1 MVKTIRSKTRMID
14 FKLITFLTVVKVG
27 SFTRAA
33 NVLNLTQPAI
43 SQHIKYIENYYGVEL
58 FKNKNKNMELTEEG
72 KILYKYGRQVEN
84 ISNIVHMKLKNSI
97 NKRYVVGATLTIGG
111 YVIPSIIGKYKKEHN
126 DIDVILKVENTDTV
140 IKMLYKGEIEL
151 GVIEGGF
158 DKEKIEYTKFKED
171 ELVLV
176 VSPNHKF
183 ADKNFVNIEEI
194 LQDKL
199 ILREDGSGTRQIFEE
214 HLIEMGIR
222 KDDYNI
228 YMEIGNISAIVSLV
242 KSNLGCTIISREA
255 VKENIEEGS
264 LKEVQIENFNMRRE
278 FNFIYLKDGNER
290 FIKSFT
296 MFCKENDI

>member
-72 KILYKYGRQVEN
+72 KVLYKYGRQVEN

-158 DKEKIEYTKFKED
+158 SKEKIEYTKFKED

>member
-43 SQHIKYIENYYGVEL
+43 SQHIKYIENYYGVKL

-84 ISNIVHMKLKNSI
+84 ISNIVHMQLKNSI
-97 NKRYVVGATLTIGG
+97 NKRYIVGATLTIGG

-264 LKEVQIENFNMRRE
+264 LKEIQIENFNMRRE

-296 MFCKENDI
+296 TFCKENDI